1 MSRGDSI
8 SSAKDSFDISFSK
21 VGDVKRAESVVVD
34 FQHSAL
40 FYPVSVAHPTGFE
53 PVIPSFVDWCLIQ
66 FGHGCV
72 VGIMLKIRV
81 KNNRLVFLEY
91 SSPFVL
97 K

>member
-1 MSRGDSI
+1 MTLLN
-8 SSAKDSFDISFSK
+8 AM
-21 VGDVKRAESVVVD
+21 
-34 FQHSAL
+34 
-40 FYPVSVAHPTGFE
+40 AHPTGFE

-72 VGIMLKIRV
+72 VGIMLKIRI

>member
-1 MSRGDSI
+1 MKAQNRLP
-8 SSAKDSFDISFSK
+8 ATL
-21 VGDVKRAESVVVD
+21 VKRSD
-34 FQHSAL
+34 
-40 FYPVSVAHPTGFE
+40 PVSVIGGEVGMAHPTGFE

-97 K
+97 KCQGQTFR